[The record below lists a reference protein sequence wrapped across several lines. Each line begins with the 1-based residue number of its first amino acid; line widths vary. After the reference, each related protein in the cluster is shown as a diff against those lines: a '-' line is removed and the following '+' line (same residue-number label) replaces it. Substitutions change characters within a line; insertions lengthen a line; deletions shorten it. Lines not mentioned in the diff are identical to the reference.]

1 MLALGLALGIITSL
15 ALTCLFECVRQIEDP
30 FVSHITLDGID
41 VREELIVLA
50 HQELMVARKILF
62 PNSEEYSDV
71 KHKEQGT
78 DRVRDM
84 TDRESRYSVSKV
96 GISNNKL
103 K

>member
-1 MLALGLALGIITSL
+1 MDA
-15 ALTCLFECVRQIEDP
+15 
-30 FVSHITLDGID
+30 ID

-50 HQELMVARKILF
+50 YQELMVARKILF
-62 PNSEEYSDV
+62 PNAEEYVLKPDDNLQSDV

-96 GISNNKL
+96 GVSNKL

>member
-1 MLALGLALGIITSL
+1 M
-15 ALTCLFECVRQIEDP
+15 
-30 FVSHITLDGID
+30 DGID

-50 HQELMVARKILF
+50 YQELMVARKILF
-62 PNSEEYSDV
+62 PNSEEYEMKPDDNLQSDV

>member
-1 MLALGLALGIITSL
+1 
-15 ALTCLFECVRQIEDP
+15 LFECVRQIEDP

-50 HQELMVARKILF
+50 YQELMVARKILF
-62 PNSEEYSDV
+62 PNVEEYEMKPDDCLQEFDV
-71 KHKEQGT
+71 KHREKGA
-78 DRVRDM
+78 DRVRDT

-96 GISNNKL
+96 GVSNNKL